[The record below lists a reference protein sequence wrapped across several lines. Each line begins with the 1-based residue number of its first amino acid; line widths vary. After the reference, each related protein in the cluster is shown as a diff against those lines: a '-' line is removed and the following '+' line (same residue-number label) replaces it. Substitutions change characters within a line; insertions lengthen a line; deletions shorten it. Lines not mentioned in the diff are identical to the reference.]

1 MLTKEQKVRSHN
13 MLKKRRQL
21 LLQVGNEIERETSTN
36 ELLNILIDYVINNN
50 NDAKKFLENYKEKSK
65 ITKDKDKLLTNLIK
79 KSEILS
85 GN

>member
-36 ELLNILIDYVINNN
+36 KLLNIVIDYLINND
-50 NDAKKFLENYKEKSK
+50 NDAKKFLEYYIGESK
-65 ITKDKDKLLTNLIK
+65 NIKDKDKLLTNLIK